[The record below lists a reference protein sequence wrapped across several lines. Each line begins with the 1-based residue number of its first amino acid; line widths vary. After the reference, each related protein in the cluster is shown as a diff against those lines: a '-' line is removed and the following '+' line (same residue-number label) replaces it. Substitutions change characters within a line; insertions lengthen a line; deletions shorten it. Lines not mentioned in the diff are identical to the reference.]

1 MCKTHDRLFRITS
14 LLCFVAVLLIWF
26 LPGSYCYWYLGSS
39 GTELYITSLF
49 AFFPLS
55 AILPLILAIAAGYCL
70 FRAHVSRGMLW
81 TVLITAV
88 LQCLYLGVVE
98 AICLPFSQGETFIWL
113 QALPFPL
120 TIAGTF
126 CILMV
131 VTRQISTKK
140 ENFFKNNA

>member
-1 MCKTHDRLFRITS
+1 MRKFFSVASCI
-14 LLCFVAVLLIWF
+14 CFLATLVIWF
-26 LPGSYCYWYLGSS
+26 LPGSYSYNSLDGQC
-39 GTELYITSLF
+39 ITSLF
-49 AFFPLS
+49 AFFPAPVL
-55 AILPLILAIAAGYCL
+55 LPLILAGASGYCL
-70 FRAHVSRGMLW
+70 FQSHVSRGMLW

-126 CILMV
+126 CILMAV
-131 VTRQISTKK
+131 PRQNSTKK